1 MAPGSTQKNEQA
13 ANRTADDCGVV
24 MKNIDPPA
32 LPATLR
38 FSGLSMLLIM
48 VGILL
53 VSCSSGNS
61 PGGLYPKSVSAADE
75 ISAIQNLRAIAT
87 AQGQL
92 RAGRGNYGNYDALVQ
107 AGFLD
112 QILSADEPYLRG
124 YRFTIKVTESDF
136 SVNADPHLTESQT
149 TSGGRHFYL
158 ESSDN
163 AVHVNTGQP
172 ASKGDPTL

>member
-1 MAPGSTQKNEQA
+1 MKKTNAEALSAVRRGNGLVVLLIT
-13 ANRTADDCGVV
+13 GVV
-24 MKNIDPPA
+24 
-32 LPATLR
+32 
-38 FSGLSMLLIM
+38 FS
-48 VGILL
+48 
-53 VSCSSGNS
+53 VSCSSGSS
-61 PGGLYPKSVSAADE
+61 PGGLYPKTVSAADE

-92 RAGRGNYGNYDALVQ
+92 RAGRGNYGDFEALVQ

-112 QILSADEPYLRG
+112 QRFSGSEPNLRG
-124 YRFTIKVTESDF
+124 YRFTMKVTESDF

-149 TSGGRHFYL
+149 TSGVRHFYL

-163 AVHVNTGQP
+163 AVHVNSGQP